1 MARYT
6 SSQPIT
12 TISSTQ
18 ITEIPTQTGFN
29 AGDPV
34 YFNNGDYKN
43 PSNLTAPSKVN
54 FPVSYQASILS
65 GGNGGFGFPFNS
77 YTQLNGT
84 SQNNCGTACGQNQA
98 NLIAAFTAGSG
109 TSGAFTVTVTSATG
123 IVVGQ
128 PVTGVGIGVGA
139 TVSIIAGTTIT
150 LSIANSG
157 TVSGNLSFLT
167 GNIVQ
172 VYMSASSTYPY
183 FRIVNSSGTVV
194 YGPTQISSSTA
205 GQYGLMTVSALT
217 GGGFAVSYNAGAA
230 YICTSVWSNTGTVV
244 TANFNDALPSGS
256 QNYYNQVAMTP
267 LANGGFVVVTGNTAN
282 ALYFKIYTA
291 TAGATTA
298 FTSLGTNIQ
307 GYSDSFSVA
316 SRSDSSFIV
325 LWPTAS
331 NSLNYALYNSSGGAI
346 ASSSINPPNG
356 STAMYVAND
365 VCCLADGTTYVIAFN
380 DYNTGS
386 SDYLPTLYLLPSGNT
401 LGSPIRPVAKANT
414 YGSSIASVS
423 SFRGIIRLVP
433 QFTGG
438 FCLIFADAQPTLYYV
453 FSNASATTF
462 YPGGTTAGNTNPG
475 VIPNTFIYTTATQ
488 APRLSALENNGNITL
503 YVNAWYMPSNAL
515 NMIGFNISESTYSIT
530 PSLVGTPPSV
540 PTVSSTTGALATSQ
554 SYPTGLKY
562 YAANNDNQTYTSAS
576 ASVSVGPTVLNNFNV
591 DGLHSCTLTN
601 GNIVVAYRTIS
612 GGSTNSIYLSI
623 FSPTGVLLQTL
634 NPALAYT
641 AYSGNYYICTVRVCA
656 MQGGK
661 FALAYATNQATPS
674 IISLVIFSSTY
685 AITFN
690 GGITS
695 MTNQSGTS
703 RTDSGGFD
711 ICGLTGS
718 DNIAMVYFGSSS
730 YPNYAIINNSGTYLS
745 GGSVVSSNSWQNPS
759 ICANSYGGFSIT
771 GWYSG
776 AGVQYL
782 YNYVPAG
789 SNNYTQI
796 NNGSFG
802 GSSTSN
808 SASPTFK
815 PFYSNGGALLGGCQ
829 SSNSTNY
836 WQLNTWDTNGLTT
849 TPAYSY
855 YAGQTPTL
863 GNVSTNYGCQA
874 FGATGFGTITTA
886 SVSSTTAST
895 TLTITGYL
903 PQPTYIVQS
912 DTFNSTVYSW
922 PASAQTTA
930 LISISTTYG
939 NLWITPALGFG
950 SFICWRDSNGYVN
963 YLVANTLPYNAF
975 ASLTAGTTLS
985 NVVPVYPT
993 NTSTSGAIT
1002 NAVLTGVAVT
1012 TASAGGSGQVIINGP
1027 AQLGSSYPSSGTASF
1042 DHQGQGVDGV
1052 RGTVNGRFVN
1062 MQGNS

>member
-54 FPVSYQASILS
+54 FPVFYQASILS

-77 YTQLNGT
+77 YTQLNGS
-84 SQNNCGTACGQNQA
+84 SQNNCGTAYGQNQA

-150 LSIANSG
+150 LSVANSG

-172 VYMSASSTYPY
+172 VYMSASSLKPY

-194 YGPTQISSSTA
+194 YGPTQISSSTSV
-205 GQYGLMTVSALT
+205 QYGLMTVSALT

-256 QNYYNQVAMTP
+256 QTSSNQVAMTP
-267 LANGGFVVVTGNTAN
+267 LANGGFVVVTNNTSN
-282 ALYFKIYTA
+282 NMYFKIYTA

-298 FTSLGTNIQ
+298 FTSLGTNI
-307 GYSDSFSVA
+307 GSYAWSFNVA
-316 SRSDSSFIV
+316 SRSDSSFLV
-325 LWPTAS
+325 GWPTS
-331 NSLNYALYNSSGGAI
+331 SGFTYALYNSAGGSITSATISAPNGGGAY
-346 ASSSINPPNG
+346 
-356 STAMYVAND
+356 STAND

-380 DYNTGS
+380 DYNTATT
-386 SDYLPTLYLLPSGNT
+386 DYLPTLYLLPSGNT
-401 LGSPIRPVAKANT
+401 LGSAITPVAKANT
-414 YGSSIASVS
+414 YGSSISSVS
-423 SFRGIIRLVP
+423 SFTGIIRLVP
-433 QFTGG
+433 QSTGG

-462 YPGGTTAGNTNPG
+462 YPGSTTAGNTNPG
-475 VIPNTFIYTTATQ
+475 VIPNTFIYNTANQ

-576 ASVSVGPTVLNNFNV
+576 ASVSVGPTVLNNFNT
-591 DGLHSCTLTN
+591 DGVHSCTLTN
-601 GNIVVAYRTIS
+601 GNIVVAYRTS
-612 GGSTNSIYLSI
+612 NGGSTNSIYLSI

-634 NPALAYT
+634 NPTLAYT
-641 AYSGNYYICTVRVCA
+641 AYSGTLYTCTVRVCA

-661 FALAYATNQATPS
+661 FALAYATNQSTPS
-674 IISLVIFSSTY
+674 IVSLVIFSSTY

-690 GGITS
+690 NSITS
-695 MTNQSGTS
+695 MASQGTAN
-703 RTDSGGFD
+703 RTEGGGFD

-718 DNIAMVYFGSSS
+718 DNIAMAFYNASSQLS
-730 YPNYAIINNSGTYLS
+730 YAIINNAGTYLS
-745 GGSVVSSNSWQNPS
+745 GGAFVTSVQNPS

-771 GWYSG
+771 VFASG
-776 AGVQYL
+776 SGSQYL

-789 SNNYTQI
+789 SNNYAQT

-802 GSSTSN
+802 GSTTSN
-808 SASPTFK
+808 STSPTFK
-815 PFYSNGGALLGGCQ
+815 PFYSNGGALLGGCAN
-829 SSNSTNY
+829 SSSANY
-836 WQLNTWDTNGLTT
+836 WQLNTWDTNGITT
-849 TPAYSY
+849 TPAYSAY
-855 YAGQTPTL
+855 YGNTQTY
-863 GNVSTNYGCQA
+863 GSVSTNYGCQA
-874 FGATGFGTITTA
+874 LGATGFGTVTTA
-886 SVSSTTAST
+886 AVNDTNAST

-903 PQPTYIVQS
+903 PQPNYTVSSGYFS
-912 DTFNSTVYSW
+912 STVYSW
-922 PASAQTTA
+922 PASARTTA
-930 LISISTTYG
+930 SISISTTYG

-975 ASLTAGTTLS
+975 ASLTAGTSTS
-985 NVVPVYPT
+985 TVVPVYPT

-1002 NAVLTGVAVT
+1002 NAVLTGIAAT
-1012 TASAGGSGQVIINGP
+1012 TASAGGSGQVIINGT

-1052 RGTVNGRFVN
+1052 RGTVNGRLVN